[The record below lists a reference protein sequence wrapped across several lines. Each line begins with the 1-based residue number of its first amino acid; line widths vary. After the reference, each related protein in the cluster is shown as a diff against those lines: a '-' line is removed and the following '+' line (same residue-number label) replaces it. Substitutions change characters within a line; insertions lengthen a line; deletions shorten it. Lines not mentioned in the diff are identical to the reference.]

1 MAGLRRLLV
10 FGLAALALA
19 GCSATPDAN
28 PAPVR
33 LDDLNLTPY
42 LDKACSL
49 FDADQLADLGVA
61 KAASD
66 QETTSAGCVLTPK
79 DRSVPDIV
87 FALQTGQSAPKSTG
101 ARIAGYPAR
110 EQHTGGYC
118 TVRVVV
124 APSQQIMAN
133 ARGEND
139 CHLAESVATTAI
151 ASIKRLSP

>member
-1 MAGLRRLLV
+1 MARVRGLLLV
-10 FGLAALALA
+10 GLAALALA
-19 GCSATPDAN
+19 GCSSQSAAN

-33 LDDLNLTPY
+33 LDDLNLTSY

-49 FDADQLADLGVA
+49 FDTDQLADLGVA

-66 QETTSAGCVLTPK
+66 ARTTKAGCVLTPK
-79 DRSVPDIV
+79 DPAVPGIV
-87 FALQTGQSAPKSTG
+87 FLLQTGQPAPKDTPTKV
-101 ARIAGYPAR
+101 AGYPAE
-110 EQHTGGYC
+110 EQHTEVYC

-139 CHLAESVATTAI
+139 CHLAETVATTAI

>member
-1 MAGLRRLLV
+1 MRRLAV

-19 GCSATPDAN
+19 GCSSTPDSS

-61 KAASD
+61 RAASD
-66 QETTSAGCVLTPK
+66 QETTGAGCVLTPK
-79 DRSVPDIV
+79 DRAVPDVV
-87 FALQTGQSAPKSTG
+87 FALQTRQSAPTTTG
-101 ARIAGYPAR
+101 TRIAGYPAQ
-110 EQHTGGYC
+110 EQHTGVYC

-139 CHLAESVATTAI
+139 CHMAETVATTAI

>member
-1 MAGLRRLLV
+1 MSRLLV

-19 GCSATPDAN
+19 GCSSTPDPN

-61 KAASD
+61 QATSD
-66 QETTSAGCVLTPK
+66 QSTNAGCVLTPK

-87 FALQTGQSAPKSTG
+87 FALQTGQAAPKSTG
-101 ARIAGYPAR
+101 MKIAGYPAQ
-110 EQHTGGYC
+110 EQHTGVYC